1 MASWEEQP
9 LPRSFDSVFYGA
21 AGGGEDLPSDD
32 EFNRVSFLSHFEGAN
47 NGVNNAF
54 DDGSA
59 DNRTITTAGNMA
71 QGSFGPFARPDGE
84 WGVSFDGSGDSV
96 TTPENSATRIAASN
110 FTFEAFIFP
119 TAGDSNEDTIFTQGA
134 DGVYSPFNVFVK
146 SNKITLYISTN
157 GTSWNI
163 ASNQSSSNSVGV
175 NSWTH
180 VALVRNGATIQL
192 YINGVADNS
201 YNVGTNTFFTPTQVT
216 SVGSRPA
223 GDRPFKGYISNVRL
237 IIGTAVYTSAFTAP
251 TSKLTA
257 VTNTKL
263 LTCQSNRFVDN
274 SATGLA
280 VSITGN
286 PAVTAFGPFL
296 TSAVYDAAVNGASA
310 YFNASSA
317 ILVASPPSFGPQS
330 WTFECWFYF
339 TGDGTYRVL
348 LAQGPANG
356 TDVSE
361 FYRSSDNKLTFQVA
375 TSGANRI
382 IMNTAVNVT
391 SNNEWVHCALTHE
404 YTSSSNSTYKI
415 YQNGILG
422 QTLNHTGGYNWASG
436 AGSGR
441 PIVIG
446 RSEWEGDYNSV
457 PSYVQDSRLV
467 VGSVVYT
474 SNFTPPTAPLT
485 AVTNTKLL
493 LNMADGQAIDSAAQ
507 NNLTLV
513 GNANVSTDQA
523 KFGDTSFHVPA
534 SGDYLK
540 MPGGTETGNF
550 GTGNFTIEMW
560 LYRTASGA
568 DQSIIDS
575 RAAASA
581 VDYQTHITSG
591 NKLRSRYGGIAETS
605 ATVPVNE
612 WVHIAI
618 VRNNGTVT
626 QYINGTG
633 GGTYSSTASLTVTSS
648 GLTLGGGANDSGSIA
663 GYVDDIRISKM
674 ARYTGNF
681 TAPTEPFADKGQ

>member
-1 MASWEEQP
+1 M
-9 LPRSFDSVFYGA
+9 PRSFDSVFYGA

-32 EFNRVSFLSHFEGAN
+32 EFNRVSFLSHFDGAN

-84 WGVSFDGSGDSV
+84 FGVDTSGGWTYWGYNVASTGALGDEDFCMECFVFINSFAAKQGIASRNYSG
-96 TTPENSATRIAASN
+96 TGI
-110 FTFEAFIFP
+110 
-119 TAGDSNEDTIFTQGA
+119 GNETWRWEVQ
-134 DGVYSPFNVFVK
+134 
-146 SNKITLYISTN
+146 TN
-157 GTSWNI
+157 GTMTMISKNFFGQDAAGLTSSTALTLNTWHHVAAVRQNDTLTFYIDGTARGATSSGSGVFSTSNAMWNI
-163 ASNQSSSNSVGV
+163 GANGYQTSTSTSLQGTMSNFR
-175 NSWTH
+175 
-180 VALVRNGATIQL
+180 LV
-192 YINGVADNS
+192 
-201 YNVGTNTFFTPTQVT
+201 
-216 SVGSRPA
+216 VGS
-223 GDRPFKGYISNVRL
+223 
-237 IIGTAVYTSAFTAP
+237 AVYTGNFTAP
-251 TSKLTA
+251 SSKLTA
-257 VTNTKL
+257 ITNTEML
-263 LTCQSNRFVDN
+263 AYQSNRFVDN
-274 SATGLA
+274 SADGNSLTP
-280 VSITGN
+280 VSS

-296 TSAVYDAAVNGASA
+296 TSAVYDPAVNGASA

-339 TGDGTYRVL
+339 TADGTYRVL
-348 LAQGPANG
+348 FAQGPANG

-361 FYRSSDNKLTFQVA
+361 FYRSSNNKLTFQVA

-446 RSEWEGDYNSV
+446 RSEWEGAYNSV

-485 AVTNTKLL
+485 AITNTKLL

-507 NNLTLV
+507 NNLTLY
-513 GNANVSTDQA
+513 GNANTSTDQA
-523 KFGDTSFHVPA
+523 KFGNAALHLD
-534 SGDYLK
+534 
-540 MPGGTETGNF
+540 
-550 GTGNFTIEMW
+550 GTGDFAKTELSTAFGLGDFTIECFYYNSASFASANRY
-560 LYRTASGA
+560 LFDFGSNGLRVQFYNGTIYYFVDANNSVTTTASGVTHNNWYHLA
-568 DQSIIDS
+568 AVRYNGQMNLYIGGVS
-575 RAAASA
+575 RATKNS
-581 VDYQTHITSG
+581 VTT
-591 NKLRSRYGGIAETS
+591 NLTERSLTIGDYGG
-605 ATVPVNE
+605 
-612 WVHIAI
+612 
-618 VRNNGTVT
+618 
-626 QYINGTG
+626 G
-633 GGTYSSTASLTVTSS
+633 GQALQGFI
-648 GLTLGGGANDSGSIA
+648 DEF
-663 GYVDDIRISKM
+663 RISNF
-674 ARYTGNF
+674 ARYTSNF
-681 TAPTEPFADKGQ
+681 TAPSAAFADKGQDA